1 MCVRNL
7 FHDRTVFKGVQKV
20 EEFDKDTKVK
30 EKGRTSV
37 NFWDKDLNFSPN
49 SEQPSQVHQN
59 YIAI

>member
-37 NFWDKDLNFSPN
+37 NFWDKDLNFEQR
-49 SEQPSQVHQN
+49 SELFTKL
-59 YIAI
+59 